1 MNTAELRA
9 KPAEEL
15 ENDLQDLQESLFS
28 LKFRNVLS
36 QLDDASQLKKVRRDV
51 ARTKTI
57 LRERSLGIER

>member
-9 KPAEEL
+9 KPTAEL
-15 ENDLQDLQESLFS
+15 ESDLNDLQESLFS

-36 QLDDASQLKKVRRDV
+36 QLDDTSQLKKVRRDV

>member
-9 KPAEEL
+9 KPTEEL

-36 QLDDASQLKKVRRDV
+36 QLDDTSQLKKVRRDV

-57 LRERSLGIER
+57 LRERSLGIEK

>member
-9 KPAEEL
+9 KPTEEL
-15 ENDLQDLQESLFS
+15 ESDLNDLEDGLFS

-36 QLDDASQLKKVRRDV
+36 QLDDTSQLKKVRRNV
-51 ARTKTI
+51 ARAKTI

>member
-1 MNTAELRA
+1 MDTADLRA
-9 KPAEEL
+9 KPTEEL
-15 ENDLQDLQESLFS
+15 ESDLQDLQESLFS

-36 QLDDASQLKKVRRDV
+36 QLDDTSQLKKVRRDV

>member
-1 MNTAELRA
+1 MDTAYLRA
-9 KPAEEL
+9 KPTEDL
-15 ENDLQDLQESLFS
+15 ESYLQDLQESLFS

-36 QLDDASQLKKVRRDV
+36 QLDDTSQLKKVRRDV

>member
-1 MNTAELRA
+1 MDTVDLRV
-9 KPAEEL
+9 KPTEEL

-36 QLDDASQLKKVRRDV
+36 QLDDTSQLKKVRRDV

>member
-15 ENDLQDLQESLFS
+15 ENDLLDLQESLFS

-36 QLDDASQLKKVRRDV
+36 QLDDTSQLKKVRRDV

>member
-1 MNTAELRA
+1 MDTVELRA
-9 KPAEEL
+9 KPTEEL

-36 QLDDASQLKKVRRDV
+36 QLDDTSQLKKVRRDV

>member
-9 KPAEEL
+9 KPTEEL

-36 QLDDASQLKKVRRDV
+36 QLDDTSQLKKVRRDV

>member
-1 MNTAELRA
+1 MKTAELRA
-9 KPAEEL
+9 KPTAEL
-15 ENDLQDLQESLFS
+15 ESDLNDLQESLFS

-36 QLDDASQLKKVRRDV
+36 QLDDTSQLKKVRRDV

>member
-1 MNTAELRA
+1 MDTVDLRV
-9 KPAEEL
+9 KPTEEL
-15 ENDLQDLQESLFS
+15 ESDLQDLQESLFS

-36 QLDDASQLKKVRRDV
+36 QLDDTSHLKKVRRDV

>member
-1 MNTAELRA
+1 MGTVDLRV
-9 KPAEEL
+9 KPTEEL
-15 ENDLQDLQESLFS
+15 ESDLQDLQESLFS

-36 QLDDASQLKKVRRDV
+36 QLDDTSQLKKVRRDV

>member
-9 KPAEEL
+9 KPTEEL

-36 QLDDASQLKKVRRDV
+36 QLDDTSQLKKVRRDI

>member
-1 MNTAELRA
+1 MNTADLRA
-9 KPAEEL
+9 KPTEEL
-15 ENDLQDLQESLFS
+15 ESDLQELQESLFS

-36 QLDDASQLKKVRRDV
+36 QLDDTSQLKKVRRDV

>member
-36 QLDDASQLKKVRRDV
+36 QLDDTSQLKKVRRDV
-51 ARTKTI
+51 ARSKTI

>member
-1 MNTAELRA
+1 MDTADLRA
-9 KPAEEL
+9 KPTEEL
-15 ENDLQDLQESLFS
+15 ESDLQDLQESLFS

-36 QLDDASQLKKVRRDV
+36 QLDDTSQLKKVRRDI

>member
-1 MNTAELRA
+1 MNTAELHA
-9 KPAEEL
+9 KPTEEL
-15 ENDLQDLQESLFS
+15 ENELQDLQESLFS

-36 QLDDASQLKKVRRDV
+36 QLDDTSQLKKVRRDV

>member
-9 KPAEEL
+9 KPTEEL
-15 ENDLQDLQESLFS
+15 ESDLNDLEEGLFS

-36 QLDDASQLKKVRRDV
+36 QLDDTSQLKKVRRNV
-51 ARTKTI
+51 ARAKTI

>member
-1 MNTAELRA
+1 MNTADLRA
-9 KPAEEL
+9 KPTEEL
-15 ENDLQDLQESLFS
+15 ESDLQELQESLFS

-36 QLDDASQLKKVRRDV
+36 QLDDISQLKKVRRDI

>member
-9 KPAEEL
+9 KPTEEL

-36 QLDDASQLKKVRRDV
+36 QLDDTSQLKKVRRDL

-57 LRERSLGIER
+57 LPQRSLGIER

>member
-36 QLDDASQLKKVRRDV
+36 QLGDTSQLKKVRRDV

>member
-1 MNTAELRA
+1 MDTVDLRV
-9 KPAEEL
+9 KPTEEL
-15 ENDLQDLQESLFS
+15 ESDLQDLQESLFS

-36 QLDDASQLKKVRRDV
+36 QLDDTSQLKEVRRDI

>member
-9 KPAEEL
+9 KPTEEL
-15 ENDLQDLQESLFS
+15 ESDLNDLEDGLFS

-36 QLDDASQLKKVRRDV
+36 QLDDTSQLEKVRRNV
-51 ARTKTI
+51 ARAKTI

>member
-1 MNTAELRA
+1 MDTVDLRV
-9 KPAEEL
+9 KPTEEL
-15 ENDLQDLQESLFS
+15 ESDLQDLQESLFS

-36 QLDDASQLKKVRRDV
+36 QLDDTSQLKKVRRDV

>member
-1 MNTAELRA
+1 MNTADLRA
-9 KPAEEL
+9 KPTEEL
-15 ENDLQDLQESLFS
+15 ESDLQELQESLFS

-36 QLDDASQLKKVRRDV
+36 QLDDTSQLKKVRRDI

>member
-1 MNTAELRA
+1 MDTADLRV
-9 KPAEEL
+9 KPTEEL
-15 ENDLQDLQESLFS
+15 ESDLQDLQESLFS

-36 QLDDASQLKKVRRDV
+36 QLDDTSQLKKVRRDI

>member
-36 QLDDASQLKKVRRDV
+36 QLDDTSQLKKVRRDV
-51 ARTKTI
+51 ARTKKI

>member
-1 MNTAELRA
+1 MNTAELRV
-9 KPAEEL
+9 KPTEEL

-36 QLDDASQLKKVRRDV
+36 QLDDTSQLKKVRRDV

>member
-9 KPAEEL
+9 KPTEEL
-15 ENDLQDLQESLFS
+15 ESDLNDLEEGLFS

-36 QLDDASQLKKVRRDV
+36 QLDDPSQLKKVRRDV

>member
-1 MNTAELRA
+1 MNTAELHA
-9 KPAEEL
+9 KPTEEL
-15 ENDLQDLQESLFS
+15 ENDLLDLQESLFS

-36 QLDDASQLKKVRRDV
+36 QLDDTSQLKKVRRDV

>member
-36 QLDDASQLKKVRRDV
+36 QLDDTSQLKKVRRDV

>member
-9 KPAEEL
+9 KPTEEL
-15 ENDLQDLQESLFS
+15 ENDLQNLQESLFS

-36 QLDDASQLKKVRRDV
+36 QLDDTSQLKKVRRDV

>member
-36 QLDDASQLKKVRRDV
+36 QLDDTSQLKKVRRDV

-57 LRERSLGIER
+57 LRERSLGIEK

>member
-36 QLDDASQLKKVRRDV
+36 QLDDTSQLKKVRRNV
-51 ARTKTI
+51 ARAKTI

>member
-1 MNTAELRA
+1 MDTVDLRA
-9 KPAEEL
+9 KPTEEL
-15 ENDLQDLQESLFS
+15 ESDLQDLQESLFS

-36 QLDDASQLKKVRRDV
+36 QLDDTSQLKKVRRDI

>member
-1 MNTAELRA
+1 MDTVDLRV
-9 KPAEEL
+9 KPTEEL
-15 ENDLQDLQESLFS
+15 ESDLQDLQESLFS

-36 QLDDASQLKKVRRDV
+36 QLDDTSQLKKVRRDI